1 MQGHLPVPPQPHIPD
16 GIAPLLGYMSMRQRQ
31 PLEELSPVEREWW
44 ELDEDEEWPAQKP
57 RAIKV
62 TAVVVSICLAAA
74 GVGTFLGAV
83 LTGH

>member
-44 ELDEDEEWPAQKP
+44 ELDEDEEFD
-57 RAIKV
+57 V
-62 TAVVVSICLAAA
+62 DE
-74 GVGTFLGAV
+74 
-83 LTGH
+83 